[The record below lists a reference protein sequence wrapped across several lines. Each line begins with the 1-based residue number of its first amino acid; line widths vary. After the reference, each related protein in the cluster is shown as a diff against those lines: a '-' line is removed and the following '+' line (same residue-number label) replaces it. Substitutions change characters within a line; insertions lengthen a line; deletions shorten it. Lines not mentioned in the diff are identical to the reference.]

1 MSTFI
6 FVSSWSEYPLKL
18 YGYNRDHRRTNITF
32 SNRDTLGELIPYS
45 WVEIDKDLN
54 ARNIDLP
61 ESTPSSRIFIFDL
74 EIKSS
79 TGDYPNPKNEKDE
92 IITAFI
98 ITNESE
104 FMLAQIDNETKSL
117 ISSKEPHIMNLS
129 NERELLRVFWSLVV
143 SYKPDR
149 IITYKGTELDIPY
162 ILERSSYHDI
172 IIPGGWPLPGIE
184 LVDLHRY
191 FKLFHPEL
199 VSHKLGDVAHYF
211 LKECKHNISYH
222 SMRVAYESNDPQ
234 LLAGLVDNC
243 YEDTKLIYQ
252 LWTEL
257 MLDLTINR
265 LARETHRHIQDLLAG
280 DSKFVVE
287 TPAVG
292 VHRNLSAILNKNK
305 LSYEVKE
312 KVDEPLNYH
321 KFYIKLK
328 NNQSIVEQDGSIVFS
343 YSEAPIIKTMLLE
356 YLTSGEIKTTEGSL
370 DEYIIDGVSVYNQKG
385 LTRYRPG
392 MKIDIQAYN
401 KRVQELIEM
410 LKD

>member
-6 FVSSWSEYPLKL
+6 FATSWSEHPLKL
-18 YGYNRDHRRTNITF
+18 YGYNRDHERIELLIKNKE
-32 SNRDTLGELIPYS
+32 DLGDLIPYS
-45 WVEIDKDLN
+45 WVEIDKNLNLRNVDLQ
-54 ARNIDLP
+54 DP
-61 ESTPSSRIFIFDL
+61 PPSSKILIFDL

-79 TGDYPNPKNEKDE
+79 TGDYPDPKIDKDE

-98 ITNESE
+98 VTNDSE
-104 FMLAQIDNETKSL
+104 FMLAQIDDETKSF

-129 NERELLRVFWSLVV
+129 DERELLRVFWSLII

-162 ILERSSYHDI
+162 VLQRSSYHDI
-172 IIPGGWPLPGIE
+172 IIPGGWPFGGVE
-184 LVDLHRY
+184 VVDLHKY

-199 VSHKLGDVAHYF
+199 ISHKLGDVAHYF
-211 LKECKHNISYH
+211 LKERKHNISYH
-222 SMRVAYESNDPQ
+222 SMRIAYESNDPQ

-243 YEDTKLIYQ
+243 YEDTKLIHQ

-265 LARETHRHIQDLLAG
+265 LARETKQHLNDFLSNRPKIT
-280 DSKFVVE
+280 VE
-287 TPAVG
+287 FPLVG
-292 VHRNLSAILNKNK
+292 VHRNLSVIA
-305 LSYEVKE
+305 KE
-312 KVDEPLNYH
+312 NRLTYIEEEMDDPLNFH
-321 KFYIKLK
+321 KFYIRL
-328 NNQSIVEQDGSIVFS
+328 NNNETIVEQDGSIVFS

-356 YLTSGEIKTTEGSL
+356 YLTSGKTMTTQGSL
-370 DEYIIDGVSVYNQKG
+370 DEYIIDGVSVYSEKG

-401 KRVQELIEM
+401 KRVQQLIEM
-410 LKD
+410 LQ